1 MTNSDLLLMV
11 QFVVLNTVRLKVGS
25 LEGLK

>member
-1 MTNSDLLLMV
+1 VTNSDLLLMV